1 MGENLCR
8 KLVNSSDSKSLRRL
22 VSSNSMGGAYIMGL
36 TLAIAGL
43 VWHHMHIVFAF
54 FFAIAAYIA
63 RFHGDFWYRSFL
75 TLNRDLSGLL
85 LIIRIKID
93 CWRRLRSNESIDKL
107 WLEVVRRQPNKV
119 AMIDIETG
127 RQYTFEQFN
136 ALINR
141 YANLFQGMGLR
152 SGDCV
157 AIYMENSTDFIAAWM
172 GMAKIGVVSA
182 WINSNLRSEPLA
194 HCITAC
200 NAKLILTTESL
211 QKNLSPLLS
220 SHRLSIHSQSIL
232 VLGESSKFCS
242 LHRELEGNSG
252 EEPKSIDKIDFK
264 SVLCFIY
271 TSGTTGLPKA
281 AVMKHFRYYSMV
293 GGASMAFGISSSDR
307 IYVAMPI
314 YHTAA
319 GIVGVGMSL
328 IGGSCCVIRRKFSA
342 SNFWKDC
349 VKYECTCS
357 QYIGEICRYLL
368 AQKPVPEEK
377 VHQMRLMYGN
387 GLRAEIWQ
395 PFVDRFRVGIGEL
408 YGSTEGTSTLVNID
422 GKVGACGFLPIS
434 PLTKKLHPVRLVK
447 VDEVTGEIVRRED
460 GLCIPCNPGETGA
473 MVSTIKKNNPLLQFE
488 GYLNKNET
496 TKKILN
502 DVFSKGDSVF
512 LSGDI
517 LHLDRLGYVYFKDR
531 TGDTY
536 RWKGENVSTTEV
548 EAVVH
553 PISNVADAT
562 VFGVEVPGHEGKAG
576 MIAVVKKDQ
585 SMPDEEVVSVVEE
598 RLMGSLASYALPI
611 FIRLCASL
619 DTTGTFKLVKTNLQK
634 LSYSLEEEE
643 DRVYFFDSSIKH
655 YVRLSAEMK
664 RRIDSSLVS
673 L

>member
-1 MGENLCR
+1 MGESLCS
-8 KLVNSSDSKSLRRL
+8 KLAECSDTQSIKNFAP
-22 VSSNSMGGAYIMGL
+22 SNSMGGTYLMAV
-36 TLAIAGL
+36 TLAFAGL
-43 VWHHMHIVFAF
+43 LYHHMHIHLAVFVAT
-54 FFAIAAYIA
+54 ATYIA
-63 RFHGDFWYRSFL
+63 IFHGDFWYRSFL

-85 LIIRIKID
+85 LIIRLKID
-93 CWRRLRSNESIDKL
+93 CWRRLRANESIDKL
-107 WLEVVRRQPNKV
+107 WMEVVERQPHKV

-127 RQYTFEQFN
+127 RKYTFEQFN
-136 ALINR
+136 GLINR
-141 YANLFQGMGLR
+141 YSNMFQGMGLR

-172 GMAKIGVVSA
+172 GMAKIGVISA
-182 WINSNLRSEPLA
+182 WINSNLRSDPLA
-194 HCITAC
+194 HCVTAC
-200 NAKLILTTESL
+200 NAKLILTTQALE
-211 QKNLSPLLS
+211 KNISSILS
-220 SHRLSIHSQSIL
+220 SKSISMDSQSIL
-232 VLGESSKFCS
+232 VLGESSLFRP
-242 LHRELEGNSG
+242 LHRELDGFSR
-252 EEPKSIDKIDFK
+252 EEPKSLDKIDFK

-293 GGASMAFGISSSDR
+293 AGASMAFGIFPDDR

-328 IGGSCCVIRRKFSA
+328 INGSCCVIRRKFSA

-349 VKYECTCS
+349 VKYECTAS

-395 PFVDRFRVGIGEL
+395 PFVDRFRVAIGEL

-447 VDEVTGEIVRRED
+447 VDEVTGEILRRED

-473 MVSTIKKNNPLLQFE
+473 MVSTIRKNNPLLQFE
-488 GYLNKNET
+488 GYLNEKET
-496 TKKILN
+496 TKKILH
-502 DVFSKGDSVF
+502 DVFCKGDSCF

-553 PISNVADAT
+553 PIPSVADAT
-562 VFGVEVPGHEGKAG
+562 VFGVTVPGHEGRAG
-576 MIAVVKKDQ
+576 MVAVVKKNQ
-585 SMPDEEVVSVVEE
+585 SISDEEVISVVEE
-598 RLMGSLASYALPI
+598 RLVGSLAGYALPI

-619 DTTGTFKLVKTNLQK
+619 DRTGTFKLVKTNLQR
-634 LSYSLEEEE
+634 LSYSLEVEE
-643 DRVYFFDSSIKH
+643 DRVFVFNSSIRH
-655 YVRLSAEMK
+655 YIRLSADMK
-664 RRIDSSLVS
+664 KRIDDSLVS

>member
-1 MGENLCR
+1 
-8 KLVNSSDSKSLRRL
+8 
-22 VSSNSMGGAYIMGL
+22 
-36 TLAIAGL
+36 
-43 VWHHMHIVFAF
+43 
-54 FFAIAAYIA
+54 
-63 RFHGDFWYRSFL
+63 
-75 TLNRDLSGLL
+75 
-85 LIIRIKID
+85 
-93 CWRRLRSNESIDKL
+93 
-107 WLEVVRRQPNKV
+107 
-119 AMIDIETG
+119 MIDIETG
-127 RQYTFEQFN
+127 RKYTFDEYN
-136 ALINR
+136 SLINR

-182 WINSNLRSEPLA
+182 WINSNLKSDPLA

-200 NAKLILTTESL
+200 NAKLILTTAGLE
-211 QKNLSPLLS
+211 KNLASILS
-220 SHRLSIHSQSIL
+220 NDKISIDSESIL
-232 VLGESSKFCS
+232 VLGDSSQFRS
-242 LHRELEGNSG
+242 LHRELEGFSR
-252 EEPKSIDKIDFK
+252 EEPKTLDKIDFK

-293 GGASMAFGISSSDR
+293 VGAAMAFGISENDR
-307 IYVAMPI
+307 LYVAMPI

-319 GIVGVGMSL
+319 GIVGVGM
-328 IGGSCCVIRRKFSA
+328 A
-342 SNFWKDC
+342 
-349 VKYECTCS
+349 S

-377 VHQMRLMYGN
+377 VHRMRLMYGN

-408 YGSTEGTSTLVNID
+408 YVNID

-434 PLTKKLHPVRLVK
+434 PLTKKLHPV
-447 VDEVTGEIVRRED
+447 DEVTGEILRRPD

-473 MVSTIKKNNPLLQFE
+473 MVSTIRKNNPLLQFE
-488 GYLNKNET
+488 GYLNKKET
-496 TKKILN
+496 TKKILT
-502 DVFSKGDSVF
+502 DVFCRGDSCF

-553 PISNVADAT
+553 PIPSVADAT
-562 VFGVEVPGHEGKAG
+562 VFGVTVPGHEGRAG
-576 MIAVVKKDQ
+576 MVAIVKKNQ
-585 SMPDEEVVSVVEE
+585 SMPDEEVISVVED

-611 FIRLCASL
+611 FIRLCSSL
-619 DTTGTFKLVKTNLQK
+619 DRTDDRRSVRIQICNV
-634 LSYSLEEEE
+634 SLIHWMKKEIEST
-643 DRVYFFDSSIKH
+643 SSI
-655 YVRLSAEMK
+655 L
-664 RRIDSSLVS
+664 I
-673 L
+673 

>member
-1 MGENLCR
+1 SD
-8 KLVNSSDSKSLRRL
+8 LVPSLRAL
-22 VSSNSMGGAYIMGL
+22 SNSKEVSLMAVCLAVLGL
-36 TLAIAGL
+36 LFHQMHLQLAC
-43 VWHHMHIVFAF
+43 FA
-54 FFAIAAYIA
+54 ALSLYIA
-63 RFHGDFWYRSFL
+63 LFHGDFWYRSFL

-93 CWRRLRSNESIDKL
+93 CWRRLHANESIDKI
-107 WLEVVRRQPNKV
+107 WLEIVRQKPNKL
-119 AMIDIETG
+119 AMVDIESG
-127 RQYTFEQFN
+127 RKYTFDQFN
-136 ALINR
+136 ALINQ
-141 YANLFQGMGLR
+141 YANLFQEIGLR

-182 WINSNLRSEPLA
+182 WINSNLKSDPLA
-194 HCITAC
+194 HCIVTGK
-200 NAKLILTTESL
+200 AKLILTTPGLE
-211 QKNLSPLLS
+211 KNVSSLLS
-220 SHRLSIHSQSIL
+220 DGKLSMDSQSVL
-232 VLGESSKFCS
+232 VLGETKEFQSIHKKLERISKQ
-242 LHRELEGNSG
+242 
-252 EEPKSIDKIDFK
+252 EPEQKDAIDFK
-264 SVLCFIY
+264 NVLCFIY

-293 GGASMAFGISSSDR
+293 SGTAMSFGIHGEDR
-307 IYVAMPI
+307 IYIAMPI

-319 GIVGVGMSL
+319 GIIGVGQTL
-328 IGGSCCVIRRKFSA
+328 IRGSCCVVRKKFSA

-349 VKYECTCS
+349 VKYECTAS

-377 VHQMRLMYGN
+377 VHRMRLMYGN

-395 PFVDRFRVGIGEL
+395 PFVDRFHVSIGEV

-422 GKVGACGFLPIS
+422 GRVGACGFLPIS

-447 VDEVTGEIVRRED
+447 VDEVTGEILRRDD

-473 MVSTIKKNNPLLQFE
+473 MVSTIRKNNPLLQFE

-496 TKKILN
+496 TKKILH
-502 DVFSKGDSVF
+502 DVFAEGDSCF
-512 LSGDI
+512 LSGDL

-553 PISNVADAT
+553 PIDSVADAT
-562 VFGVEVPGHEGKAG
+562 VYGVTVPGHEGRAG
-576 MIAVVKKDQ
+576 MVAVVKKSQ
-585 SMPDEEVVSVVEE
+585 SMPDEELIAIVEE
-598 RLMGSLASYALPI
+598 RLMSSLAGYALPI

-619 DTTGTFKLVKTNLQK
+619 DRTGTFKLVKTNLQR
-634 LSYSLEEEE
+634 LSYSLEVES
-643 DRVYFFDSSIKH
+643 DRVFFLDPKLRH
-655 YVRLSAEMK
+655 YTRLNDQT
-664 RRIDSSLVS
+664 RRNIDRAVLSL
-673 L
+673 